1 MSISLEQFNPLTKKD
16 FRVESGKI
24 IIADPFTL
32 GYSSRLEQKLK
43 NITKSNRHPFIPL
56 SHGVLCRTL
65 SKDNYPVNGRYAVYK
80 KNKLLRIQR
89 NDNLVSLS
97 HLIDKFGNRFS
108 DYDSFDEFKEDYLC
122 SEDERLVSDKTT
134 LHLLQ
139 NPLFEVDFN
148 NYCLLIGD
156 AEYYSV
162 PEFELT
168 NTESYE
174 RLYNHERESYYF
186 IREVYDDQVL
196 YLPRGDY
203 TFRSSLKDEMIVL
216 EKI

>member
-1 MSISLEQFNPLTKKD
+1 M
-16 FRVESGKI
+16 
-24 IIADPFTL
+24 
-32 GYSSRLEQKLK
+32 
-43 NITKSNRHPFIPL
+43 
-56 SHGVLCRTL
+56 
-65 SKDNYPVNGRYAVYK
+65 
-80 KNKLLRIQR
+80 
-89 NDNLVSLS
+89 
-97 HLIDKFGNRFS
+97 
-108 DYDSFDEFKEDYLC
+108 
-122 SEDERLVSDKTT
+122 
-134 LHLLQ
+134 Q